1 MIWKQFE
8 QDSAGRNG
16 PEICFGS
23 ILWYCGSGKQAL
35 SCHESTMKYSQSR
48 IIALTCFWSPL
59 QTFVSAWEPPN
70 GPLSARGNSRMDLG

>member
-59 QTFVSAWEPPN
+59 WTFGITWKHPN
-70 GPLSARGNSRMDLG
+70 GPWVTRGDSETDLG